1 MKKRTVW
8 VAALMSLTLS
18 GMAQQVLPK
27 DVAGDKEYARVCKE
41 YELRSENSISLL
53 EAYLDKYPDSR
64 HANRVESMI
73 ASVYFDEEKY
83 PEAIAVFRSCEL
95 DALPDKE
102 RDDAALKLAT
112 SYLKIGNLEE
122 AAVWFT
128 LLKEVSKTH

>member
-73 ASVYFDEEKY
+73 ASVMRVSFRK
-83 PEAIAVFRSCEL
+83 PLPCSAHAI
-95 DALPDKE
+95 
-102 RDDAALKLAT
+102 
-112 SYLKIGNLEE
+112 
-122 AAVWFT
+122 
-128 LLKEVSKTH
+128 

>member
-8 VAALMSLTLS
+8 IAALMSLTLS

-64 HANRVESMI
+64 HANRVAIS
-73 ASVYFDEEKY
+73 SSSYF
-83 PEAIAVFRSCEL
+83 S
-95 DALPDKE
+95 
-102 RDDAALKLAT
+102 
-112 SYLKIGNLEE
+112 
-122 AAVWFT
+122 
-128 LLKEVSKTH
+128 SKS